1 MDCSFL
7 LRYLFVTV
15 AGGRWRCFCCCF
27 LSEYFHMKMLKH
39 KGNKINLIYK
49 TQSASVDDKTAQ
61 YLDIHEYICSQ
72 CIPARV
78 YTEEW

>member
-1 MDCSFL
+1 
-7 LRYLFVTV
+7 
-15 AGGRWRCFCCCF
+15 
-27 LSEYFHMKMLKH
+27 MKMLKH